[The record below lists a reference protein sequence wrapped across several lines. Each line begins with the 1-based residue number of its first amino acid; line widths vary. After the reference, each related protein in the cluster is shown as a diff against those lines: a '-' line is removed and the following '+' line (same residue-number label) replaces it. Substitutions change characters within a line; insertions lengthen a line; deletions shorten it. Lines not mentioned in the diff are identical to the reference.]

1 MGKRGSV
8 LLHVLMTGA
17 LIALISATL
26 LRLAVMRYT
35 VTARATKTTR
45 ERRYDEAA
53 LAMLVS
59 TWNNGNVYCANA
71 GYYSCSGGGA
81 GYAAPL
87 TSCACTCT
95 TGQQYYPPTI
105 TGSGSPPT
113 CKLDVVSQDL
123 Q

>member
-26 LRLAVMRYT
+26 LRIALLRYSVT
-35 VTARATKTTR
+35 VRATNTTK

-53 LAMLVS
+53 VAMLVS
-59 TWNNGNVYCANA
+59 KWNSANTYCANA
-71 GYYSCSGGGA
+71 GYYTCSGGGA
-81 GYAAPL
+81 GLVAPL
-87 TSCACTCT
+87 TSCGCTCT

-113 CKLDVVSQDL
+113 CTLTVVSKDL
-123 Q
+123 